1 MVLSFDTSRS
11 SGVNLKNILIRLLST
26 SGGLVGLNILD
37 FISVFLRSK
46 NIFSIQT
53 TLFESLTQASIS
65 PLKVKDLIHKAFSL
79 PRDFRFAYVFAMLQ
93 ASSRLLPDMPPH
105 KPTSIRYPVSG
116 IRYLASSNQ
125 YPVSSTQH
133 SASDIQYQASSIQ
146 HSVSGI
152 RNPASCI
159 LTGLLLPEEHC
170 R

>member
-26 SGGLVGLNILD
+26 SGGLVGLNMLD
-37 FISVFLRSK
+37 FISAFLRSK
-46 NIFSIQT
+46 NIFSIQI

-93 ASSRLLPDMPPH
+93 ASPRLLPDRPPH

-146 HSVSGI
+146 HSVSVIRHPEPGI
-152 RNPASCI
+152 LHLNRSAP
-159 LTGLLLPEEHC
+159 P
-170 R
+170 

>member
-1 MVLSFDTSRS
+1 MVLSFDISRS

-26 SGGLVGLNILD
+26 SGGLVGFNMLD
-37 FISVFLRSK
+37 FISAFLRSK

-93 ASSRLLPDMPPH
+93 ASPRLLPDRPPH

-116 IRYLASSNQ
+116 IRYLASSIL
-125 YPVSSTQH
+125 YPVSG
-133 SASDIQYQASSIQ
+133 IQY
-146 HSVSGI
+146 
-152 RNPASCI
+152 PASVIRHPEPGI
-159 LTGLLLPEEHC
+159 LHLNRSAPP
-170 R
+170 